1 MRAWQTRRE
10 QLYWTAMKNSGSTH
24 KLAPLQLELRAA
36 MASQGCPLC
45 RLATKAERT
54 FIDSLNYERV
64 LDLRTRDALKG
75 SRGLCG
81 HHSRVWQHV
90 QGSALGVAIVYRIS
104 VLDLLRDTEPSKV
117 QPGPLSWRRGRPSAT
132 ASRLEAGASCPA
144 CTIGED
150 AAARFGGRLLGDI
163 RDAQARTLLVACGGL
178 CLPHLRQVLT
188 LKGAERAHELLMR
201 TQRQAWA
208 QLMGELE
215 EFVRKNDYRFADE
228 SMTPEEATSWMRA
241 IDALVGLEHPPDRG

>member
-1 MRAWQTRRE
+1 M
-10 QLYWTAMKNSGSTH
+10 NNGSSFQR
-24 KLAPLQLELRAA
+24 LAPLQLELRAA

-64 LDLRTRDALKG
+64 LDLKTRDALKA
-75 SRGLCG
+75 SRGLCDQ
-81 HHSRVWQHV
+81 HSRVWQNV

-104 VLDLLRDTEPSKV
+104 VLDLLRDTEPDKV
-117 QPGPLSWRRGRPSAT
+117 QPTPVFRGRGRASTA
-132 ASRLEAGASCPA
+132 ASRLQAGAQCPA

-150 AAARFGGRLLGDI
+150 AAARFGGQLLQDV
-163 RDAQARTLLVACGGL
+163 RDAEVQALFVACGGL
-178 CLPHLRQVLT
+178 CLPHLRHVLT
-188 LKGAERAHELLMR
+188 LKGAERVHELLMR

-215 EFVRKNDYRFADE
+215 EFIRKNDYRFADE
-228 SMTPEEATSWMRA
+228 SMQPEEGTSWTRA
-241 IDALVGLEHPPDRG
+241 IDALVGLEDPSDRG